1 MSRINRLCRLAIATA
16 VISLAAA
23 AAIAAPA
30 RSAARS
36 APSGGGT
43 SFAIPGGLWD
53 VAATSDRNA
62 WAVGFSLTDGV
73 KTLLLHWNG
82 VAWSQVMN
90 PRPLYGT
97 LYAVTAVSADNAWA
111 VGAATTS
118 TGTDA
123 KSLVLHWNG
132 KTWSRQTGVP
142 LVNGI
147 LYHVAATANNVW
159 AVGASDRLALPSLI
173 LHRAGNH
180 WYVVPTDAPTNASFY
195 GIAVS
200 GGGTAWA
207 GGVFARQNES
217 HGLLMRWSGTTWK
230 TVANPLQAA
239 DNALFAVAAG
249 PAGALWAVGAGYTR
263 DFTVHTA
270 TAMLWNGKSWRK
282 VPIGHLAQD
291 SILTGVTFVPGGTAW
306 AGGYDGTGNGV
317 RVLILR
323 WTGRA
328 WVQVTDPEKGTL
340 SNLIAIAAT
349 SPDNAWAVG
358 SATPGAQGETLV
370 LHWNGKIWR

>member
-1 MSRINRLCRLAIATA
+1 M
-16 VISLAAA
+16 ISLAVAG
-23 AAIAAPA
+23 AIAAPA
-30 RSAARS
+30 RSAARP
-36 APSGGGT
+36 AARPALGGDA

-53 VAATSDRNA
+53 VAATSGRNA
-62 WAVGFSLTDGV
+62 WAVGFSQTDGV

-82 VAWSQVMN
+82 VAWSQVMS
-90 PRPLYGT
+90 PKPVYGT
-97 LYAVTAVSADNAWA
+97 LYAVTAVSADDAWA
-111 VGAATTS
+111 VGATTTS

-132 KTWSRQTGVP
+132 RTWSRQAGVP

-147 LYHVAATANNVW
+147 LYHVAASANNVW
-159 AVGASDRLALPSLI
+159 AVGASDKLALPSLI
-173 LHRAGNH
+173 LHRTGNR

-195 GIAVS
+195 GIAVTA
-200 GGGTAWA
+200 GGAAWA
-207 GGVFARQNES
+207 GGVFASQNGS
-217 HGLLMRWSGTTWK
+217 HGLLMRWTGAAWK
-230 TVANPLQAA
+230 SVANPLQVA

-249 PAGALWAVGAGYTR
+249 RAGAVWAVGAEYSD
-263 DFTVHTA
+263 DFNVHTA
-270 TAMLWNGKSWRK
+270 TTMLWNGKTWRK
-282 VPIGHLAQD
+282 VPVGPLAKD
-291 SILTGVTFVPGGTAW
+291 SILTGVTFVPGGTGW

-328 WVQVTDPEKGTL
+328 WVQMTDPEKGTL

-358 SATPGAQGETLV
+358 SATPGTQGKTLI
-370 LHWNGKIWR
+370 LHWNGKTWS